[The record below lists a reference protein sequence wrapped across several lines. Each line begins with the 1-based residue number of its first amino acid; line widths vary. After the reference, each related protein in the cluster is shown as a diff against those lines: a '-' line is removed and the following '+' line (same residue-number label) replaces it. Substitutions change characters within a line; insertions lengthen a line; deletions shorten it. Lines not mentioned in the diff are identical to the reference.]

1 MSEVFDTRP
10 ASDIRP
16 GNVVCVGT
24 QGTRLWTAWAAGPR
38 PRRYMVTRRRMNSSD
53 NVVLTMSD
61 IESVLRI
68 SEFEIWPTDLITTVI
83 SEDI

>member
-1 MSEVFDTRP
+1 
-10 ASDIRP
+10 
-16 GNVVCVGT
+16 
-24 QGTRLWTAWAAGPR
+24 
-38 PRRYMVTRRRMNSSD
+38 MVTRRRMNSSD